1 MKNYRFDQLFVKGAL
16 ALSFLF
22 AFSFASASSNGGGDE
37 DRAIVVRVVSGFNLE
52 LRKGQEA
59 GVIGFNCLEGD
70 MVRISA
76 LKVGKF
82 LKNAEEMKENVRV
95 YLRSEGNTVELH
107 RGDLDTWIEVPG
119 NGTRVELVV
128 ERGDKGVKVLEAGD
142 VRIWRKTM
150 PEQDQTFSPG
160 LEVSNLYFAKLLFP

>member
-59 GVIGFNCLEGD
+59 GVIGFNCLAGD
-70 MVRISA
+70 MVRM
-76 LKVGKF
+76 G
-82 LKNAEEMKENVRV
+82 
-95 YLRSEGNTVELH
+95 
-107 RGDLDTWIEVPG
+107 
-119 NGTRVELVV
+119 
-128 ERGDKGVKVLEAGD
+128 
-142 VRIWRKTM
+142 
-150 PEQDQTFSPG
+150 
-160 LEVSNLYFAKLLFP
+160 